1 MGTWGVKAFEDDTAM
16 EFYDEFCNSEQ
27 SLKELEKGLDTVLS
41 QKYNMDDL
49 LMEGFEEPTKAL
61 VYAEI
66 IAALNGKPSDKFPDE
81 EYHEDMELPMINFEN
96 LKSDFKEELKIKAIK
111 AIDKIQD
118 DDQMHLTVL
127 WIESESL
134 DEWKNN
140 LGDLKERL
148 K

>member
-16 EFYDEFCNSEQ
+16 EIYDEFCNSVQ
-27 SLKELEKGLDTVLS
+27 SLQELEEGFDTVLS
-41 QKYNMDDL
+41 QTYNMDDL

-66 IAALNGKPSDKFPDE
+66 IAALNGNPSDKFPDE

-96 LKSDFKEELKIKAIK
+96 LKSDLKDELKIKAIET
-111 AIDKIQD
+111 INKIQD

-127 WIESESL
+127 WVESESL

-140 LGDLKERL
+140 LQDLKERL

>member
-1 MGTWGVKAFEDDTAM
+1 MGTWGVKAFEDDSAM

-27 SLKELEKGLDTVLS
+27 SLQELEDGLNTVLS
-41 QKYNMDDL
+41 QTYNMEDL

-66 IAALNGKPSDKFPDE
+66 IAALNGKPSDIFPDE
-81 EYHEDMELPMINFEN
+81 DYHEDMELPLINIEKLKTGLKEN
-96 LKSDFKEELKIKAIK
+96 LKIKAIET
-111 AIDKIQD
+111 INKIQD

-134 DEWKNN
+134 EEWKNN
-140 LGDLKERL
+140 LQDLKNRL
-148 K
+148 S